1 MSTPPFVELPTGTR
15 VDRWQVRG
23 SELAVMHAG
32 LDADRPPDSWV
43 VLVPGFTGSK
53 EDFIAV
59 LPRLAGTGIGA
70 LAYDQRGQFESD
82 RGVDAGAY
90 ALGELAADLAGLVQ
104 EVAQRFALSSAP
116 RIVGHSFGGLVVQE
130 AVAAELL
137 TPASIVLLCS
147 GAGALP
153 PERWGSLPD
162 LVDALEHS
170 DLATIWRIMRQ
181 LEQEED
187 IVPPPP
193 DVLAFLERRWHAND
207 PVQVRE
213 VARQLMSTAPA
224 TERVRVRVPL
234 VPIVV
239 MWGEHDDAWPVSD
252 QARMAAR
259 LGVPGIA
266 LPGLGHSPNAQ
277 DAAALVAALLRAWQD

>member
-1 MSTPPFVELPTGTR
+1 MSTPPFVDPPTGAR
-15 VDRWQVRG
+15 VDRWRVRG
-23 SELAVMHAG
+23 SDLAVMHAG
-32 LDADRPPDSWV
+32 LDVDPAPDAWV

-59 LPRLAGTGIGA
+59 LPELAGAGIGA

-82 RGVDAGAY
+82 AATDVGGY
-90 ALGELAADLAGLVQ
+90 AVGELAADLAGLVQ
-104 EVAQRFALSSAP
+104 EAARRFALRSAP
-116 RIVGHSFGGLVVQE
+116 RVIGHSFGGLVVQE
-130 AVAAELL
+130 AVAAELV
-137 TPASIVLLCS
+137 TPSSIVLLCT

-153 PERWGSLPD
+153 PERWGTLPD

-181 LEQEED
+181 LEEGEGT
-187 IVPPPP
+187 VPPPP

-224 TERVRVRVPL
+224 TERLRERVPP
-234 VPIVV
+234 VPAVV
-239 MWGEHDDAWPVSD
+239 MWGERDDAWPVPD
-252 QARMAAR
+252 QVRMAAR
-259 LGVPGIA
+259 LGIPGIELA
-266 LPGLGHSPNAQ
+266 GLGHSPNAQ
-277 DAAALVAALLRAWQD
+277 DAPAFVAALLRAWQD